1 MLLRFFSF
9 NNNDNHGSGQSV
21 FILIL
26 ILCVQMRSSRK
37 ITINDYMIPKSMS
50 FLATEILKKIGS
62 HDFIIHKDERKILRN
77 HHYYNDNDN
86 DMNHHGSFILIK
98 NNI

>member
-1 MLLRFFSF
+1 MASHIHTMNDGHMYFIFCIYKHSF

-37 ITINDYMIPKSMS
+37 ITINDYMIPSK
-50 FLATEILKKIGS
+50 
-62 HDFIIHKDERKILRN
+62 
-77 HHYYNDNDN
+77 
-86 DMNHHGSFILIK
+86 
-98 NNI
+98 